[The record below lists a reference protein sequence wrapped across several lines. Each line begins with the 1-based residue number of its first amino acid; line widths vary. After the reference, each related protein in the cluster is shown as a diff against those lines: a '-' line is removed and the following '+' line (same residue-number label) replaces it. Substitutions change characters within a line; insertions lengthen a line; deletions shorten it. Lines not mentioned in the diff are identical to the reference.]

1 MRAFQNKSKARRRLL
16 VQAAGFLRGGSGVF
30 VGPE

>member
-16 VQAAGFLRGGSGVF
+16 MQTAVFLRGSSGVF
-30 VGPE
+30 VGTE